1 MLAWPAMSAAS
12 NPTDP
17 APSVLALAEACVR
30 CGLCLPHCPTYALD
44 GRETESPRGRIA
56 LAQALAGGKD
66 TPNASLDEHLD
77 HCLGCGRCETVCPAR
92 VRYGELLSATR
103 ALQRRRRSPGLRQRW
118 IETLAAR
125 PRWLDRALG
134 LYRVL
139 HPLLPGRLRPVPK
152 PPAATATRAGGNAAS
167 PALFLGCV
175 ARRYEGP
182 ARAALL
188 RLLAA
193 AGQDAAIPDGQTCCG
208 ALHAHAGDAG
218 TADALAVRNRSV
230 FAGRATV
237 LCPASGCLG
246 SLSRALPDSAVLD
259 PLQWLERQGDRL
271 RFSPTPMRI
280 ALHWPCT
287 QAPAARAALRTLLA
301 AIPQLDVIEVD
312 AGHGCCGAAGMHMI
326 AFPERAARLRQP
338 LLDQLGAS
346 GASLLLSAN
355 IGCRLHLATARV
367 PVRHPLE
374 FLAERLDMDGGGTT
388 AALS

>member
-1 MLAWPAMSAAS
+1 MPVAM
-12 NPTDP
+12 NPPDP
-17 APSVLALAEACVR
+17 APAIQALAEACVR
-30 CGLCLPHCPTYALD
+30 CGLCLPHCPTYGLD
-44 GRETESPRGRIA
+44 GCETESPRGRIA
-56 LAQALAGGKD
+56 LAQALAAREH
-66 TPNASLDEHLD
+66 TPIAALDEHID
-77 HCLGCGRCETVCPAR
+77 HCLGCGRCEAVCPAK
-92 VRYGELLSATR
+92 VRYGELLTATR
-103 ALQRRRRSPGLRQRW
+103 ELQRQRRGAGLRQLCV
-118 IETLAAR
+118 EALAAR

-139 HPLLPGRLRPVPK
+139 HPLLPGTLRPVPK
-152 PPAATATRAGGNAAS
+152 PPAASATRAGGDAAS

-175 ARRYEGP
+175 ARRYEGQ
-182 ARAALL
+182 ARTALL
-188 RLLAA
+188 HLLAA
-193 AGQDAAIPDGQTCCG
+193 AGQDAAIPDDQTCCG
-208 ALHAHAGDAG
+208 ALHAHAGDIG
-218 TADALAVRNRSV
+218 TAATLAAQNQSA

-246 SLSRALPDSAVLD
+246 SLRRVLPADTAVLD
-259 PLQWLERQGDRL
+259 PLQWLARHGERL
-271 RFSPTPMRI
+271 RFAPTPMRI

-287 QAPAARAALRTLLA
+287 QAPPARAALRTLLA
-301 AIPQLDVIEVD
+301 AVPQLDVIELD

-338 LLDQLGAS
+338 LLDQLGAN

-355 IGCRLHLATARV
+355 IGCRLHLSVARV